1 MSSKECVCVCVC
13 ACFSYFFYLIFPL
26 KRNLSGPNFSLLN
39 DSKCNY
45 SDYHVT
51 SSSSSPPPPH
61 NFNRITGYVFRNYAT
76 ESKKKEKKRVRGKAR
91 LQSLST
97 RHTASVH
104 STNSRASKKMNQ
116 AVERHKTLHINI
128 SKNK

>member
-1 MSSKECVCVCVC
+1 MCVCVCVC

-51 SSSSSPPPPH
+51 SSSSPPPH

-76 ESKKKEKKRVRGKAR
+76 ESKKKKKKECEGRRDYNHSALGT
-91 LQSLST
+91 QQQP
-97 RHTASVH
+97 TAAAH

-128 SKNK
+128 SKNKK